1 MARPHLSILRCAPA
15 WSATGRVLFGIALV
29 AMVGLGGPASGQEF
43 SDDQDLNP
51 GMSSPFARVAQRV
64 MPAVVSITASKSFE
78 HPPVE
83 GEDLFRFFPRERGMR
98 RDMQMPG
105 AGSGFVIS
113 ADGYILTNNHV
124 IADATEIEVQFPGD
138 DASHPA
144 EIVGQDPST
153 DLALLKIDTQGER
166 LDYLVFTDSEGVRV
180 GDYAI
185 AIGNPLGELAGSLT
199 VGVISAKGRSDL
211 QIQGGT
217 PRYQD
222 FLQTDAAIN
231 FGNSG
236 GPLVD
241 IHGRVIG
248 VNTAINASGQ
258 NIGFTIPSNL
268 AVSIT
273 EQLRTTGRVVRG
285 YLGVRMD
292 DMTRDLAEGRDLDI
306 DYGVI
311 IREVMDDS
319 PAERGGVEIGDVV
332 YEFNGDRVRNGT
344 DLQWKVADSPVGERA
359 ELRVHRDGSDLT
371 VEVVLDEL
379 DLAQTTM
386 AVMPEGD
393 IRGIDDETWLG
404 ITVTSLDDTEDP
416 RVGELIDMYDIRDTK
431 GVLILDVEEGSPAEM
446 ARLQPGDVI
455 FEVVDRPVDSIDDFR
470 DAQRRYVDRT
480 RKIAIGYRRGGDVT
494 GYATVDPLQEDGT
507 NP

>member
-1 MARPHLSILRCAPA
+1 MTMARPHLSNLRCASA
-15 WSATGRVLFGIALV
+15 WSTTGRVLFAAVLV
-29 AMVGLGGPASGQEF
+29 GVLGLGAPVSGQEI
-43 SDDQDLNP
+43 SDREDLNP
-51 GMSSPFARVAQRV
+51 GMKSPFARVADRV

-113 ADGYILTNNHV
+113 EDGYILTNNHV
-124 IADATEIEVQFPGD
+124 IADATDIEVQFPGKD
-138 DASHPA
+138 EAHPA

-153 DLALLKIDTQGER
+153 DLALLKIDTNGER
-166 LDYLVFTDSEGVRV
+166 LDYLVFADSEGVTV

-273 EQLRTTGRVVRG
+273 EQLRTKGRVVRG

-311 IREVMDDS
+311 IREVIEDT
-319 PAERGGVEIGDVV
+319 PAERGGVQVGDVI
-332 YEFNGDRVRNGT
+332 YEFNGDRIRNGT
-344 DLQWKVADSPVGERA
+344 DLQWKVADAPVGERA
-359 ELRVHRDGSDLT
+359 ELRIHREGDDMTLD
-371 VEVVLDEL
+371 VVLEEL
-379 DLAQTTM
+379 DLAQTTLD
-386 AVMPEGD
+386 VMPEGD
-393 IRGIDDETWLG
+393 IRGIEDETWLG
-404 ITVTSLDDTEDP
+404 ITVTSLEDTEDP

-431 GVLILDVEEGSPAEM
+431 GVLILDVEEGSPADM
-446 ARLQPGDVI
+446 ARLQAGDVI
-455 FEVVDRPVDSIDDFR
+455 FEVVDRAVDSLDEFR

-480 RKIAIGYRRGGDVT
+480 RKIAIGYRRGDVT
-494 GYATVDPLQEDGT
+494 GYATVDPLQED
-507 NP
+507 

>member
-1 MARPHLSILRCAPA
+1 MTMARPYLSILRCAPA
-15 WSATGRVLFGIALV
+15 WSTTGRVLFGIALV
-29 AMVGLGGPASGQEF
+29 AMVGLGGSASGQEF
-43 SDDQDLNP
+43 SEDQDLNP

-306 DYGVI
+306 
-311 IREVMDDS
+311 
-319 PAERGGVEIGDVV
+319 
-332 YEFNGDRVRNGT
+332 
-344 DLQWKVADSPVGERA
+344 
-359 ELRVHRDGSDLT
+359 
-371 VEVVLDEL
+371 
-379 DLAQTTM
+379 
-386 AVMPEGD
+386 
-393 IRGIDDETWLG
+393 
-404 ITVTSLDDTEDP
+404 
-416 RVGELIDMYDIRDTK
+416 
-431 GVLILDVEEGSPAEM
+431 
-446 ARLQPGDVI
+446 
-455 FEVVDRPVDSIDDFR
+455 
-470 DAQRRYVDRT
+470 
-480 RKIAIGYRRGGDVT
+480 
-494 GYATVDPLQEDGT
+494 ATA
-507 NP
+507 